1 MLKAALIGF
10 GGVVHAHKNGYLKLE
25 QEEKVKLV
33 AACDIRKEAFNQIV
47 EINLKNDVTQ
57 KADFRCYTDL
67 EEMLA
72 KEEIDFVDI
81 CVPSYLH
88 KELAVRMLNKGYN
101 VLCEKPMA
109 LNSKD
114 CEEMLKAEKMSGKHF
129 MIAQC
134 LRFFPEYEY
143 LKKCIDDR
151 RFCKVLAA
159 FFSRNS
165 SQPTWGYE
173 NWYLDYNRCGG
184 AITDIHIHDIDMVR
198 YLFGEPD
205 AVSCRASDCK
215 TKYDIV
221 QTALYY
227 GNLPV
232 TAKGCWTAGKIKFAA
247 SYKVDFEQASILYED
262 GKVTVY
268 PETGDAFQPE
278 LTGHNGYTGEIAFF
292 CDIIEGKIKNEKN
305 PATSAAN
312 TIKLIETMKKSADE
326 GGKCL
331 PFQKNKLFCA
341 DSLG

>member
-1 MLKAALIGF
+1 MLKAAIIGF
-10 GGVVHAHKNGYLKLE
+10 GGIAQAHKNGYITLE
-25 QEEKVKLV
+25 KEGKVKLV
-33 AACDIRKEAFNQIV
+33 AACDIRKEAFEKV
-47 EINLKNDVTQ
+47 AEINLKSDTTQ

-72 KEEIDFVDI
+72 KEETDFVDI
-81 CVPSYLH
+81 CVPSFLH
-88 KELAVRMLNKGYN
+88 KELAVKMLNKGYN

-114 CEEMLKAEKMSGKHF
+114 CEEMLKAEKKSGKHF

-143 LKKCIDDR
+143 LKACIDDG
-151 RFCKVLAA
+151 RFGKVLGA
-159 FFSRNS
+159 FFNRNS
-165 SQPTWGYE
+165 AQPTWGWE

-221 QTALYY
+221 QTNLYY
-227 GNLPV
+227 GNIPV
-232 TAKGCWTAGKIKFAA
+232 TANGCWTAGQIKF
-247 SYKVDFEQASILYED
+247 SPYYKVDFEKASVLFEG

-268 PETGDAFQPE
+268 PEAGAGDAFQPE
-278 LTGHNGYTGEIAFF
+278 LTGHDGYTGEIAYF
-292 CDIIEGKIKNEKN
+292 CDIIEGRTRNEKN

-312 TIKLIETMKKSADE
+312 TIRLIEAMKLSADE
-326 GGKCL
+326 GGKR
-331 PFQKNKLFCA
+331 LFLKA
-341 DSLG
+341 

>member
-10 GGVVHAHKNGYLKLE
+10 GGIAQAHKNGYIQLE
-25 QEEKVKLV
+25 KDGKVKLV
-33 AACDIRKEAFNQIV
+33 AACDVRKEAFEKV
-47 EINLKNDVTQ
+47 TEINLKSDTTQ
-57 KADFRCYTDL
+57 KADIRCYTDL

-72 KEEIDFVDI
+72 KETVDFVDI

-88 KELAVRMLNKGYN
+88 KELAVKMLNRGYN

-114 CEEMLKAEKMSGKHF
+114 CEDMLQAEKKSDKHF

-134 LRFFPEYEY
+134 LRFFPEYEF
-143 LKKCIDDR
+143 LKECIDDK
-151 RFCKVLAA
+151 RFGKVLGA
-159 FFSRNS
+159 FFNRNS
-165 SQPTWGYE
+165 AQPLWGFE

-198 YLFGEPD
+198 YLFGEPE

-227 GNLPV
+227 GGTPI
-232 TAKGCWTAGKIKFAA
+232 TANGCWTAGKIKFAA
-247 SYKVDFEQASILYED
+247 SYKVDFEKASVLYEG

-268 PETGDAFQPE
+268 PEEGDAFQPE
-278 LTGHNGYTGEIAFF
+278 LTGYSAHAGQIAFF
-292 CDIIEGKIKNEKN
+292 CDVIEGKTKNEKN
-305 PATSAAN
+305 PASSAAK
-312 TIKLIETMKKSADE
+312 TIKLIEAMKQSADR
-326 GGKCL
+326 GGEKIIL
-331 PFQKNKLFCA
+331 
-341 DSLG
+341 